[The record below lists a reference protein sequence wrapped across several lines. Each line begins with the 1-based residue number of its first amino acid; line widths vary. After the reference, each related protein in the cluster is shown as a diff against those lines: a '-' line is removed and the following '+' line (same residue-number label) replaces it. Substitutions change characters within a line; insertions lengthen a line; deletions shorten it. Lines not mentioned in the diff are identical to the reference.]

1 MTEQEYRKLDR
12 LSYSAI
18 KDFDSDRIKFYKKY
32 ILKEQATE
40 TPSTAV
46 LLGSLVDCELFS
58 KNEFDNRFHIANCIH
73 PSGQMGEFVDELCD
87 LTAQSLDS
95 NLKLTRDL
103 TDIMKDAFDNVKF
116 DRKRQ
121 EVKFKGK
128 DFTWLLKEFAGSAAE
143 AYYKECR
150 SQYGKFVV
158 DLNLITAK
166 DKVVEE
172 LRTCEWTKDIVNVEN
187 SEDMEVLDQLAI
199 LFEVEGEPFKAMPD
213 RVIINHNLKAITPY
227 DLKISYSGEDFQYN
241 YWKMK
246 YYLQVASY
254 YLALHSYKTKDR
266 PELSEYT
273 IPGIEFI
280 VGSSTLNSNPLLYS
294 TDSININEGLY
305 GFTTRSGMK
314 YKGLYELIKEINWHK
329 KNQLW
334 RNSKEVYDNKGK
346 MVIKPF
352 EEAKE
357 TE

>member
-1 MTEQEYRKLDR
+1 MTEQEYRKIDR

-32 ILKEQATE
+32 VLKEQVVE

-58 KNEFDNRFHIANCIH
+58 KEDFDNRFHIANCIH
-73 PSGQMGEFVDELCD
+73 PTGQMGEFVDELCD
-87 LTAQSLDS
+87 LTAQSLDKD
-95 NLKLTRDL
+95 LKLTREL
-103 TDIMKDAFDNVKF
+103 TDIMKDAFENVKY

-128 DFTWLLKEFAGSAAE
+128 DFAWLLKEFNGSSAE

-150 SQYGKFVV
+150 SQYGKMVV
-158 DLNLITAK
+158 DLNLITAR
-166 DKVVEE
+166 DKVIEE
-172 LRTCEWTKDIVNVEN
+172 LRTCEWTKGIINAVSSKDVE
-187 SEDMEVLDQLAI
+187 VIDQLSI
-199 LFEVEGEPFKAMPD
+199 LFHVSGEYFKAMPD
-213 RVIINHNLKAITPY
+213 RVIVNHIDRTITPY

-254 YLALHSYKTKDR
+254 WLALKSWQNKDR
-266 PELSEYT
+266 PELEDYT

-294 TDSININEGLY
+294 TNEQNIQEGLG
-305 GFTTRSGMK
+305 GFTTKGGRR
-314 YKGLYELIKEINWHK
+314 YKGLHELIKEINWHK
-329 KNQLW
+329 ENQLW

-352 EEAKE
+352 EEAKDE
-357 TE
+357 E